1 MWLKIDNTNI
11 DYPVGQPKDNNNP
24 NSQNLI
30 LYGHNMRN
38 DTMFNNLLKFKDK
51 KFFNQKNKI
60 RIIKYDKESI
70 YEIFSAYIIEM
81 NLIFNKN
88 IKN

>member
-1 MWLKIDNTNI
+1 
-11 DYPVGQPKDNNNP
+11 
-24 NSQNLI
+24 
-30 LYGHNMRN
+30 
-38 DTMFNNLLKFKDK
+38 MFNNLLKFKDK

-88 IKN
+88 IKNKKLNEN